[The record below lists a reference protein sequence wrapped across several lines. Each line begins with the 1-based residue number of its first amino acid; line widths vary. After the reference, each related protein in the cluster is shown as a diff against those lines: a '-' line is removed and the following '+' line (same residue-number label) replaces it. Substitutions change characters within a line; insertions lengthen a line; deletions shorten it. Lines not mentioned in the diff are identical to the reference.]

1 MRGGSGVDS
10 NILLL
15 AGTIISG
22 VLVLAGVIWQT
33 RSRPEPLSKVVASQE
48 REITRLNTRLNEMQ
62 GQIDDL
68 NSRLATVTRLERD
81 KSRLM
86 AGVSLL
92 TNQLRAA
99 GLSPVWDLPDD
110 IAHKGD
116 TGEHRTV

>member
-116 TGEHRTV
+116 TGEHRRV

>member
-1 MRGGSGVDS
+1 MRGVGAVDS

-48 REITRLNTRLNEMQ
+48 REITRLNVRLNEQ
-62 GQIDDL
+62 QRQIDDL

-86 AGVSLL
+86 AGVALL
-92 TNQLRAA
+92 TNQVRAA
-99 GLSPVWDLPDD
+99 GMSPVWELPDD
-110 IAHKGD
+110 IANKGD
-116 TGEHRTV
+116 TGEHKTV

>member
-1 MRGGSGVDS
+1 VDS

-33 RSRPEPLSKVVASQE
+33 RSRPEPLSKVVKTQQD
-48 REITRLNTRLNEMQ
+48 EIDRLNGRINQMQ
-62 GQIDDL
+62 RQIDDL

-86 AGVSLL
+86 AGVALL
-92 TNQLRAA
+92 TNQVRAA
-99 GLSPVWDLPDD
+99 GMNPVWELPDD
-110 IAHKGD
+110 IANKGD
-116 TGEHRTV
+116 TGEHKTV